1 MSSTKTP
8 KDFGRKE
15 VQSPEE
21 KFAAVAS
28 FKEQLEENFISLG
41 QLLFEIKSSKLFLFK
56 GYEKFKDFV
65 EAEYQLS
72 GSLAGRL
79 VSTYALYIEEMDLPE
94 GEVKEIGFDRLQMI
108 KPMMQKADWE
118 TRDSWI
124 SKATEMPTK
133 ELREHIK
140 EMKKQDKEAE
150 LDLKDV
156 YVDQYME
163 KMISWFNC
171 SRKELNFKLALYFQ
185 DADLEEVKKIV
196 KERQRIFELETKDQN
211 SGGENG

>member
-1 MSSTKTP
+1 MSKKATESM
-8 KDFGRKE
+8 
-15 VQSPEE
+15 SPDE
-21 KFAAVAS
+21 KFSAVANL
-28 FKEQLEENFISLG
+28 KEQLEENFISLG
-41 QLLFEIKSSKLFLFK
+41 QLLSEIKRTKLFLFK

-79 VSTYALYIEEMDLPE
+79 VSTFDLFIEEMDIDE
-94 GEVKEIGFDRLQMI
+94 GEIKDIGFDRLQMI
-108 KPMMQKADWE
+108 KPMMQKADWKV
-118 TRDSWI
+118 RDEWVH
-124 SKATEMPTK
+124 KAEAMPTK

-140 EMKKQDKEAE
+140 ELKKQDKEAD

-156 YVDQYME
+156 YIEQYME

-185 DADLEEVKKIV
+185 DADLDEIKQIV
-196 KERQRIFELETKDQN
+196 KERQRLFEQTTQTNKE
-211 SGGENG
+211 